1 MKFHLGKSDEI
12 FMEKLRWIK
21 FPDYLNHNCVND
33 VYQNFVS
40 KFLQKVDSVRPI
52 RTIRILNPIQ
62 NRDKHYKKLKQS
74 GKETDKDNFKNARFL
89 L

>member
-1 MKFHLGKSDEI
+1 M
-12 FMEKLRWIK
+12 
-21 FPDYLNHNCVND
+21 ND
-33 VYQNFVS
+33 AYENFAS
-40 KFLQKVDSVRPI
+40 KFLQKVDSVVPI
-52 RTIRILNPIQ
+52 RTIRFLNPIQ

>member
-1 MKFHLGKSDEI
+1 
-12 FMEKLRWIK
+12 MEKLRWIK

-62 NRDKHYKKLKQS
+62 NRDKHYKNLKQS